1 MAQSQNTKVDFS
13 IKATSL
19 NGLTNYGD
27 VMVGDKAFEFYNE
40 KNKEDFI
47 QIPWEEIDYISAS
60 VYFNKKIARFAI
72 FTKNNGHFTF
82 STRDNVKTLQV
93 VGNHFPKEKCI
104 VPLHSLPLLKGVY
117 DTSLTLNIDT
127 KSMIRLNCLIIFFLF
142 HEE

>member
-60 VYFNKKIARFAI
+60 VYFNKKIAICQSSFQIYLERR
-72 FTKNNGHFTF
+72 KKRKMH
-82 STRDNVKTLQV
+82 
-93 VGNHFPKEKCI
+93 
-104 VPLHSLPLLKGVY
+104 
-117 DTSLTLNIDT
+117 
-127 KSMIRLNCLIIFFLF
+127 
-142 HEE
+142 

>member
-93 VGNHFPKEKCI
+93 VGNHFPKEKMYRS
-104 VPLHSLPLLKGVY
+104 PTFLSL
-117 DTSLTLNIDT
+117 IH
-127 KSMIRLNCLIIFFLF
+127 I
-142 HEE
+142 

>member
-1 MAQSQNTKVDFS
+1 MAQSQNTKVDYS

-60 VYFNKKIARFAI
+60 VYFSKKIARFAI

-82 STRDNVKTLQV
+82 QK
-93 VGNHFPKEKCI
+93 KKCI
-104 VPLHSLPLLKGVY
+104 VPLRSLPLLNE
-117 DTSLTLNIDT
+117 D
-127 KSMIRLNCLIIFFLF
+127 
-142 HEE
+142 